1 MAYQSRRPRH
11 RSKCPV
17 YTRLMRSSN
26 HPNKCRSC
34 HGCTIDNKCNTFS
47 QWADVVRAGIVERSQ
62 NRLKRKRRAVS
73 ETQAYDKPSTT
84 LKPALRDEHIHKRA
98 RLQTCSISS
107 GSFLGFSPVPSP
119 ERVQDHSVR
128 TLQQWHWSE
137 IPIIKLVL
145 QKHVSFQELME
156 AIGYEVSAIHLSLQ
170 KLFTS
175 MGLVRHTKN
184 WWKHLVKRFLRYTY
198 YCRST
203 LHQWDY

>member
-1 MAYQSRRPRH
+1 MAYQSRRPRR

-17 YTRLMRSSN
+17 YTRLMRSSNN

-47 QWADVVRAGIVERSQ
+47 QWTDVIWAGIVECSQ

-84 LKPALRDEHIHKRA
+84 LKPALRDEHIHERA

-119 ERVQDHSVR
+119 ESPGPQCEYLAAMALVWDSNNKAGA
-128 TLQQWHWSE
+128 SE
-137 IPIIKLVL
+137 TCVFDNIVIPRIDGSNCLRGFSDTPILAEALYINGTSKTH
-145 QKHVSFQELME
+145 KELME
-156 AIGYEVSAIHLSLQ
+156 ALG
-170 KLFTS
+170 
-175 MGLVRHTKN
+175 
-184 WWKHLVKRFLRYTY
+184 
-198 YCRST
+198 
-203 LHQWDY
+203 